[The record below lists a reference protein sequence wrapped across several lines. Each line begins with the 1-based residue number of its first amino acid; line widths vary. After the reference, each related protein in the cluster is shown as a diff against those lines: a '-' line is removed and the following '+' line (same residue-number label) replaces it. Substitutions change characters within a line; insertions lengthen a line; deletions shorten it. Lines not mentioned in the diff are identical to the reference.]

1 MYLVFNPTFKVIEL
15 NFDEGD
21 VEFDDSGIVMA
32 GTRWV
37 VLYYQSRPPTE

>member
-1 MYLVFNPTFKVIEL
+1 MIEL

-37 VLYYQSRPPTE
+37 VFKALNRIFFDHSIISIMK